1 MNGLALCAGGGGL
14 ELGLAL
20 ALGDAYRTVCFVE
33 REVYAASILVS
44 RMEEGRLHPAPVW
57 DDLTTFDGRRWRG
70 CVDLLSAGFPCQPFS
85 AAGKRQADDDS
96 RHLWPHVRRVING
109 ARPALV
115 FLENVS
121 AIVSTRQ
128 ADGRPAYMVVRTE
141 LERLGYGVTQTLVRA
156 SDVGAPHQRE
166 RLFILAH
173 HRSAGLQDTEQER
186 QPGRSTPEFRGPM
199 GYASDRDGWTGWTG
213 AERDQ
218 PGPRPATG
226 GGTMGVSDSA
236 RRTPP
241 WLGRDE
247 HAGSEPEAGCRTM
260 GYTPGGEFK
269 GRRGDTGARPGAGV
283 AVLADTWNRQLQ
295 EPGRGPQA
303 RDGTGSGGAGAGMAD
318 AQRAATRGVSG
329 ELDGTQG
336 TGEGE
341 GQERER
347 VWGAARHASAA
358 FPPGPGDKRAWAA
371 ILAERPEL
379 APAVEPLIRGMADG
393 VARALEHRTQR
404 LRLLGNG
411 VVPLA
416 AAFAFRT
423 CADALGLAI
432 EELHHTHTGD
442 AHDSRP
448 GAHA

>member
-14 ELGLAL
+14 ELGLSL

-44 RMEEGRLHPAPVW
+44 RMAEGRLHQAPVW

-85 AAGKRQADDDS
+85 AAGKRQADTDD

-109 ARPALV
+109 ARPGLV
-115 FLENVS
+115 FLENVG
-121 AIVSTRQ
+121 ALVSTRQ
-128 ADGRPAYMVVRTE
+128 RDGRPAYMVVRNE
-141 LERLGYGVTQTLVRA
+141 LERLGYRVTETLVRA
-156 SDVGAPHQRE
+156 SDVGAPHQRA
-166 RLFILAH
+166 RIFILGV
-173 HRSAGLQDTEQER
+173 SG
-186 QPGRSTPEFRGPM
+186 
-199 GYASDRDGWTGWTG
+199 DRDGWSGWTG

-226 GGTMGVSDSA
+226 GDVLGSAVADTQSGDRSLQLPQRGQDQTVSES
-236 RRTPP
+236 RRT
-241 WLGRDE
+241 GRD
-247 HAGSEPEAGCRTM
+247 
-260 GYTPGGEFK
+260 
-269 GRRGDTGARPGAGV
+269 
-283 AVLADTWNRQLQ
+283 
-295 EPGRGPQA
+295 
-303 RDGTGSGGAGAGMAD
+303 
-318 AQRAATRGVSG
+318 
-329 ELDGTQG
+329 
-336 TGEGE
+336 
-341 GQERER
+341 
-347 VWGAARHASAA
+347 
-358 FPPGPGDKRAWAA
+358 FPPGPGDTDAWAT

-379 APAVEPLIRGMADG
+379 APALEPAVRGMADG

-423 CADALGLAI
+423 CADALGLEI

-448 GAHA
+448 AARP

>member
-1 MNGLALCAGGGGL
+1 MALRPVRGMALCAGGGGL
-14 ELGLAL
+14 ELGLSL
-20 ALGDAYRTVCFVE
+20 ALGDAYRTICYVE

-96 RHLWPHVRRVING
+96 RHLWPHVRRAING
-109 ARPALV
+109 ARPPLV

-128 ADGRPAYMVVRTE
+128 ADGRPAYMVVRNE
-141 LERLGYGVTQTLVRA
+141 LERLGYRVTETLVRA

-166 RLFILAH
+166 RIFILAH
-173 HRSAGLQDTEQER
+173 HRSAGPQDTEQER
-186 QPGRSTPEFRGPM
+186 QPTRPTPEFRGPM
-199 GYASDRDGWTGWTG
+199 AD
-213 AERDQ
+213 AERAQ
-218 PGPRPATG
+218 WRASHG
-226 GGTMGVSDSA
+226 
-236 RRTPP
+236 
-241 WLGRDE
+241 
-247 HAGSEPEAGCRTM
+247 
-260 GYTPGGEFK
+260 PGGCHRQGGYGQRQAA
-269 GRRGDTGARPGAGV
+269 GRTGERGET
-283 AVLADTWNRQLQ
+283 L
-295 EPGRGPQA
+295 
-303 RDGTGSGGAGAGMAD
+303 AD
-318 AQRAATRGVSG
+318 AQRAATRGISG
-329 ELDGTQG
+329 ELDGTPG

-347 VWGAARHASAA
+347 VWGAARHARAA
-358 FPPGPGDKRAWAA
+358 FPPGPGDTDAWHA

-379 APAVEPLIRGMADG
+379 APALGHATGGSARTSRAGGETWGATKGDAAQPVVRGMADG

-416 AAFAFRT
+416 AAVAFDL
-423 CADALGLAI
+423 CATNL
-432 EELHHTHTGD
+432 TRRRQT
-442 AHDSRP
+442 
-448 GAHA
+448 

>member
-14 ELGLAL
+14 ELGLSL
-20 ALGDAYRTVCFVE
+20 ALGDAYRTVCVVE
-33 REVYAASILVS
+33 REVYAAAVLVS

-57 DDLTTFDGRRWRG
+57 DDLTTFNGRRWRG
-70 CVDLLSAGFPCQPFS
+70 CVDILSAGFPCQPFS

-115 FLENVS
+115 FLENVG
-121 AIVSTRQ
+121 ALISTRQ
-128 ADGRPAYMVVRTE
+128 RDGRPAYMVVRNE
-141 LERLGYGVTQTLVRA
+141 LERLGYRVTETLVRA

-166 RLFILAH
+166 RIFILGVAD
-173 HRSAGLQDTEQER
+173 SARRTPPWL
-186 QPGRSTPEFRGPM
+186 GRDEYAGGEPETGCRTM

-218 PGPRPATG
+218 PAPRPATG
-226 GGTMGVSDSA
+226 GGTV
-236 RRTPP
+236 
-241 WLGRDE
+241 
-247 HAGSEPEAGCRTM
+247 

-283 AVLADTWNRQLQ
+283 AVLADTWNRQFQ

-358 FPPGPGDKRAWAA
+358 FPPGPGDTDAWSA

-379 APAVEPLIRGMADG
+379 APAVEPLIRGVADG
-393 VARALEHRTQR
+393 VARTLEHRTQR

-416 AAFAFRT
+416 AAVAFRT
-423 CADALGLAI
+423 LADTLGLAI
-432 EELHHTHTGD
+432 EELRHTHTEGMD
-442 AHDSRP
+442 ESTKPADS
-448 GAHA
+448 

>member
-14 ELGLAL
+14 ELGLSL
-20 ALGDAYRTVCFVE
+20 ALGDAYRTVCVVE
-33 REVYAASILVS
+33 REVYAAAVLVS

-57 DDLTTFDGRRWRG
+57 DDLTTFNGRRWRG
-70 CVDLLSAGFPCQPFS
+70 CVDILSAGFPCQPFS

-115 FLENVS
+115 FLENVG
-121 AIVSTRQ
+121 ALISTRQ
-128 ADGRPAYMVVRTE
+128 RDGRPAYMVVRNE
-141 LERLGYGVTQTLVRA
+141 LERLGYRVAETLVRA

-166 RLFILAH
+166 RIFIL
-173 HRSAGLQDTEQER
+173 
-186 QPGRSTPEFRGPM
+186 
-199 GYASDRDGWTGWTG
+199 
-213 AERDQ
+213 
-218 PGPRPATG
+218 
-226 GGTMGVSDSA
+226 GVSDSA

-247 HAGSEPEAGCRTM
+247 HAGSEPETGCRTM
-260 GYTPGGEFK
+260 GYAS
-269 GRRGDTGARPGAGV
+269 D
-283 AVLADTWNRQLQ
+283 
-295 EPGRGPQA
+295 
-303 RDGTGSGGAGAGMAD
+303 RDGWTGWAGAERDQPGPRPATGGGTMGYADQSGLQRRHLIAHGPGECASRKAGSAMAD

-347 VWGAARHASAA
+347 VWGTARHASAA
-358 FPPGPGDKRAWAA
+358 FPPGPGDTDAWAD

-379 APAVEPLIRGMADG
+379 APALEPAIRGVADG
-393 VARALEHRTQR
+393 VAGALEHRTQR

-416 AAFAFRT
+416 AAVAFRT
-423 CADALGLAI
+423 LADTLGLAI
-432 EELHHTHTGD
+432 EELRHTHTESMD
-442 AHDSRP
+442 ESTNPADS
-448 GAHA
+448 